1 MALTFIREQNLYYCS
16 TDDIVGSTLQGAGV
30 LGAKVYAIH
39 PITQQARWYFVDAFN
54 HVVPLNSANTT
65 ISDEL
70 GTPLRISGDGQ
81 AWVRAREMAR
91 EASGEIFLLD
101 NPADGEVVVVS
112 DGTDSVTFEFDS
124 NESVAEGNVAVV
136 IAETPA
142 LTVTNLA
149 SAINTATDLDITATQ
164 SDPAETFC
172 TLLNDFPGEIG
183 NVAITTT
190 SVNVTVTGMSNGL
203 DEVSLRTLQEEP
215 VEFKPDLNAN
225 AQSVRIVMDAEAKGS
240 CEIPDTAKII
250 GVKVDVG
257 TVMRCGLNT
266 IPEPPNSVTGAAVLT
281 DWKPGVFV
289 NSDEW
294 TWFNV
299 GIGTNRV
306 LHFYSVAGNAVFVVV
321 M

>member
-1 MALTFIREQNLYYCS
+1 MYKMTVSKIQSEIPYYLINGS
-16 TDDIVGSTLQGAGV
+16 DIVNGKVAGIAHI
-30 LGAKVYAIH
+30 GAKVYNLD
-39 PITQQARWYFVDAFN
+39 TGTWY
-54 HVVPLNSANTT
+54 VVRSDMTLASLSIGTTT
-65 ISDEL
+65 IQDPL
-70 GTPLRISGDGQ
+70 GTPLKVSGDGQ

-112 DGTDSVTFEFDS
+112 DGTDSVAFEFDS
-124 NESVAEGNVAVV
+124 NESVTEGNVAVV

-172 TLLNDFPGEIG
+172 TLLNDFVGEIG

-190 SVNVTVTGMSNGL
+190 SVNVTVTGMEDGL

-225 AQSVRIVMDAEAKGS
+225 AKSVRLVMDAEAKGS
-240 CEIPDTAKII
+240 CEIPDTAKIV

-266 IPEPPNSVTGAAVLT
+266 IPEAPNSITGAAVLAN
-281 DWKPGVFV
+281 WKPGVFV
-289 NSDEW
+289 NTDW
-294 TWFNV
+294 TWFN
-299 GIGTNRV
+299 IGTGTSRV
-306 LHFYSVAGNAVFVVV
+306 LRFFSNVGDAVFVVV